1 MERETNGEKILSR
14 VLGIV
19 GGFLLVVI
27 VVLYARDTAPKH
39 ITFGMLA
46 DTQNDYSGRRVVIR
60 NAGNGK
66 RSGRFMFFD
75 TVDRTRHNVVF
86 SFGAAEVEPGCT
98 TFRGYVFG
106 VFEERIPGCD
116 HDPPF
121 LYVMDVKP
129 VKDSDP

>member
-1 MERETNGEKILSR
+1 MEREANGEKILSR

-19 GGFLLVVI
+19 GGILLVVI
-27 VVLYARDTAPKH
+27 VVIYARDTSPKH

-60 NAGNGK
+60 NAGSGK
-66 RSGRFMFFD
+66 RIGRFLIFD

-86 SFGAAEVEPGCT
+86 ALSAAEVEAGCT
-98 TFRGYVFG
+98 TFSGYVFG
-106 VFEERIPGCD
+106 NFDERILDCP

-121 LYVMDVKP
+121 LLVLDVKP
-129 VKDSDP
+129 VKEP